1 MSKRTSEYTNTYTL
15 PPESNFIE
23 IHVECIHDTQ
33 PPMSTPG
40 DLWNVYR
47 QVQLLLEQDPVLSQ
61 ESKLTLD
68 TNGYETCFRLLNGG
82 PFAERIA
89 EKVDIPSTL
98 VMQVEK
104 ILPTRTCSFLTD
116 CAYSF

>member
-1 MSKRTSEYTNTYTL
+1 MT
-15 PPESNFIE
+15 IA
-23 IHVECIHDTQ
+23 
-33 PPMSTPG
+33 G
-40 DLWNVYR
+40 DLWNVYH

-68 TNGYETCFRLLNGG
+68 TNGYETCFRILNGG

-89 EKVDIPSTL
+89 EKVDIPATL

-104 ILPTRTCSFLTD
+104 
-116 CAYSF
+116 YSTFAHTHTHTYVYMLAVASV